1 MLHTQINTD
10 IYNTEFVVFSRICFL
25 FFFFNELSMVKTVF
39 WLFEAKKRYFVWNFF
54 FSQIES
60 CVLSG
65 WSIVRVLFLFWVTNK
80 FCWHSKTWYIDL
92 KQRVS
97 PFYNFYYHK
106 NKEKVKKKE
115 TKTKSIKPVENRWLT
130 LWEFTWD
137 FIKNLE
143 HLNHKRKSRSHL
155 PKNSCFI
162 YSQLNCC
169 MFGLIELTTFLQP

>member
-1 MLHTQINTD
+1 
-10 IYNTEFVVFSRICFL
+10 
-25 FFFFNELSMVKTVF
+25 MVKTVF
-39 WLFEAKKRYFVWNFF
+39 WLFEAKKDILFETFF
-54 FSQIES
+54 FHKLKVACFPADQL
-60 CVLSG
+60 CVYY
-65 WSIVRVLFLFWVTNK
+65 
-80 FCWHSKTWYIDL
+80 FCFEWLTSFVDIQRHGTYIDL

-137 FIKNLE
+137 FIKNLD
-143 HLNHKRKSRSHL
+143 HLNHERKSRSHL
-155 PKNSCFI
+155 PKNSCII